1 VSEASTSMSHKLYQ
15 FLTSTLLV
23 RS

>member
-1 VSEASTSMSHKLYQ
+1 MSHKLYQ